1 MTTSGVRRSAAG
13 SLGRSPGRRD
23 RPSTLDA
30 WIDGREQWLADG
42 KTAGYVSSDVCCG
55 MHDGAP
61 LSAAEEHAIDDGDD
75 PCVPII
81 RLADEP
87 GEPYIQRFGPEQ
99 PRAGE
104 PPMTNAAPTAAQDD
118 G

>member
-23 RPSTLDA
+23 RPSNSLDE

-42 KTAGYVSSDVCCG
+42 KTAGYVVSDVCCG

-61 LSAAEEHAIDDGDD
+61 LTTAEELAIDDGYD
-75 PCVPII
+75 PCVPIV

-87 GEPYIQRFGPEQ
+87 GEPYIKRFGPSPGAE
-99 PRAGE
+99 E
-104 PPMTNAAPTAAQDD
+104 PPNCGTEE
-118 G
+118 